1 MPVVEDPVEDSVE
14 EEYEFTEEEKALME
28 QSYVLSKRLNELR
41 TKLRRTARE
50 TYEMTAI
57 ERQLPAIEKAVDE
70 LCNKKK

>member
-1 MPVVEDPVEDSVE
+1 MPVVEDPVE
-14 EEYEFTEEEKALME
+14 EEYVFTEEEKALME
-28 QSYVLSKRLNELR
+28 QSYILSKRLNELR